1 MKNISQIILVFTAIT
16 ALVISSI
23 LFVMMTLYIQPSFYM
38 LGLNMAIIAI
48 SFLYIVHFIH
58 KSLGDT
64 VSDKNGTSYA
74 VYCIMTVLTGIL
86 IFFSLFFGDLYNLRD
101 QKKFEASNFK
111 ELQSKELGIIKDL
124 GKQNNVYVRYG
135 NKNTSWA
142 NTRLVIPNSSGAS
155 LYIMNGY
162 CALNYT
168 DESITG
174 MKKNLVKNISESDL
188 QAQKIDVAKITI
200 MAHELA
206 HCLDIK
212 RDFATFN
219 LDKIENAK
227 SPIIGNQAI
236 APKLRK
242 NIVDMETYLDAS
254 STLDSTLWKETFAD
268 LYAIGYL
275 YVHHPVIA
283 DQVTHNLDTYR
294 AKQKKNAEDP
304 EHGTSCWL
312 KLAQQSKKPT
322 HTTQLIEWADKIRA
336 SKSCHINLDV

>member
-1 MKNISQIILVFTAIT
+1 MKNISHIILVFTAIT

-74 VYCIMTVLTGIL
+74 VYCIMTVLAGIL

-124 GKQNNVYVRYG
+124 GKQNDVYVRYG

-219 LDKIENAK
+219 LDKIKNAK

-242 NIVDMETYLDAS
+242 NIVDMEAYLDAS
-254 STLDSTLWKETFAD
+254 GTLDSTLWKETFAD

-275 YVHHPVIA
+275 YAHHPLIA
-283 DQVTHNLDTYR
+283 DQVTHNLDIYR
-294 AKQKKNAEDP
+294 EKQKKDAEDP

-322 HTTQLIEWADKIRA
+322 HTTEIIEWADKIRA
-336 SKSCHINLDV
+336 SKSCHINFDV

>member
-16 ALVISSI
+16 ALVISSV
-23 LFVMMTLYIQPSFYM
+23 LFAIMTLYIQPSFYM

-58 KSLGDT
+58 KLLGNT
-64 VSDKNGTSYA
+64 VSDKNSTPYA
-74 VYCIMTVLTGIL
+74 VYCIMAVLAGTL
-86 IFFSLFFGDLYNLRD
+86 IFFSLFFGGLYHLRD

-111 ELQSKELGIIKDL
+111 ELQSKELSIIKDL

-168 DESITG
+168 DGSITG
-174 MKKNLVKNISESDL
+174 MKKNLVKNISKSDL
-188 QAQKIDVAKITI
+188 QAQKIDVAKIAI

-206 HCLDIK
+206 HCLDTK

-219 LDKIENAK
+219 LAKIENAK

-242 NIVDMETYLDAS
+242 NIVDMETYLDAGG
-254 STLDSTLWKETFAD
+254 TLDSTLWKETFAD
-268 LYAIGYL
+268 LYAIGY
-275 YVHHPVIA
+275 YMKAI
-283 DQVTHNLDTYR
+283 
-294 AKQKKNAEDP
+294 K
-304 EHGTSCWL
+304 C
-312 KLAQQSKKPT
+312 
-322 HTTQLIEWADKIRA
+322 HTMLCI
-336 SKSCHINLDV
+336 SVLFY